1 MSKMGFWMLIFLKR
15 MSGRLF
21 FGSYAEGASGPD
33 GLSFLFYQ
41 HSWELIKEDFMPMVH
56 YWNNGKLDLFCLNF
70 SWLTLIPKGADAVT
84 IQKFRPIALINC
96 SFKKFINVQP
106 IG

>member
-1 MSKMGFWMLIFLKR
+1 MSKMEFWMLIFLKR

-56 YWNNGKLDLFCLNF
+56 D
-70 SWLTLIPKGADAVT
+70 
-84 IQKFRPIALINC
+84 
-96 SFKKFINVQP
+96 
-106 IG
+106 